1 VSLRGKFDK
10 PAARRREIERFA
22 RHIDVADSDD
32 FRIFLIAWQWHNPN
46 SKDAIGALMMAAKRM
61 GGAITEEQA
70 EQIIEEADIIPKRRT
85 ADALG
90 RWLRLSDAMRTFLKI
105 RTIGSF
111 DVSSRQRAMRR
122 KERNR
127 ACKEMKRRAAGSK
140 SRGEYL
146 AAARSKTQP
155 WKLEG
160 KSRSLWYSHRKSAG
174 QVRVHSPLSPS
185 WTGPGTLYCSKTAPD
200 LSKLTDR
207 KEMAK
212 GVTAP
217 KHEHKT
223 LSPRLCKG
231 ALAVPG
237 PVLRRNRMKR
247 RKHEAAE

>member
-10 PAARRREIERFA
+10 SAARRHEIERFA

-46 SKDAIGALMMAAKRM
+46 SKDAIGALMMAAQRM

-70 EQIIEEADIIPKRRT
+70 EQIIEEADARPKIRK

-105 RTIGSF
+105 CAIGSF
-111 DVSSRQRAMRR
+111 DVSKRQRALRR

-127 ACKEMKRRAAGSK
+127 ASKEMKRREAGK
-140 SRGEYL
+140 KPRVEYL
-146 AAARSKTQP
+146 AAAKSRAQQ
-155 WKLEG
+155 WKLKG
-160 KSRSLWYSHRKSAG
+160 ISRRTWYRQRRVA

-185 WTGPGTLYCSKTAPD
+185 GTGPGTLYYSKTAPD
-200 LSKLTDR
+200 LCQLTDR
-207 KEMAK
+207 KETAK

-217 KHEHKT
+217 KHEHNT
-223 LSPRLCKG
+223 LPPRLCKG
-231 ALAVPG
+231 ALAVRG
-237 PVLRRNRMKR
+237 PVPRRNRHAR
-247 RKHEAAE
+247 RDS

>member
-1 VSLRGKFDK
+1 VRKFDK
-10 PAARRREIERFA
+10 PAARRREIERYA

-46 SKDAIGALMMAAKRM
+46 SKDAIGALMMAAQRM

-70 EQIIEEADIIPKRRT
+70 EKIIEEADTIPPCRT

-105 RTIGSF
+105 YTIGSF
-111 DVSSRQRAMRR
+111 DVSRRQRALRR

-127 ACKEMKRRAAGSK
+127 ARMQMKRRAAGK
-140 SRGEYL
+140 KTRVEYL
-146 AAARSKTQP
+146 AAARSRTAP

-160 KSRSLWYSHRKSAG
+160 KSRSLWYSRRKAAG

-185 WTGPGTLYCSKTAPD
+185 WTGPCPLYCSKGATD

-207 KEMAK
+207 KDMAK

-217 KHEHKT
+217 KHEHTPTTKT
-223 LSPRLCKG
+223 VQGRVFCTRTRAKEKST
-231 ALAVPG
+231 
-237 PVLRRNRMKR
+237 
-247 RKHEAAE
+247 